1 MRISIRNAR
10 RAFLDFRN
18 AKFKKLTVLVAI
30 LVATTL
36 GGYGALKH
44 LASAQNANFADN
56 VKTFMEM
63 IAKKEDKSEKTEF
76 YSGEDIAMNSR
87 IEISSEG
94 SAKSYDDAY
103 FLLKIP
109 KKYLNGDPKVTAT
122 SAITSSSVTPDND
135 YYIYRGNYTNLQ
147 AGSINSIN
155 YIFKFKDIETPENY
169 KPEIIHELYDKDGT
183 LLSKQ
188 SKTLNTL
195 KYPSLVSAELS
206 TNSELYAARYTNKE
220 NTDIEALYFD
230 NKNIPIITSFYTNTG
245 VKNDKN
251 ISLSIGKKKVE
262 SIIYKITLP
271 EYISPSPESIKDGWS
286 FDENTR
292 IATLKRTDG
301 DFGFNNSPNKIFET
315 RYATNTPLSVLDKQ
329 AEIKFDTTVKYTDG
343 TSLDASKKE
352 TFIPRILKYPT
363 EGLVKIRKYPSTG
376 GLGFRWKDKERE
388 DGTIVSTAVMD
399 ISDIDYNKKNNYSWW
414 IKASVLNDG
423 KNKNYPIKYI
433 RDSLENND
441 QYIDKVSLSAYSSNY
456 SIFKNL
462 KVSKL
467 DIYAIDSNNVETK
480 AGEMT
485 EGNTSIS
492 LPYGTKEFRMEF
504 PNDTTLPSENGRV
517 GTESYF
523 YFNVSTKFFDI
534 DKVRDSIKP
543 DQDYETRNSAFLKIE
558 NNPEIESK
566 GIAFFEKQQRKVSN
580 NLEKAYSRPITTI
593 GSHFLFANVSRSN
606 NTIIKK
612 PTYALLFSNDLGLGD
627 EAQKCIDS
635 GDCSLIENYKNSGK
649 KLLRITGKDS
659 LTDYEF
665 EKFVSNSIKV
675 LESTPNN
682 QYTVDFITMWDAN
695 DKFRYGDG
703 NDDLDFGEDGN
714 TNSTNIARSST
725 TFNVVKPEQVAIKK
739 YVRKHNKGNF
749 ENSVSKLDPADLI
762 DYRISVINIS
772 DRPLLTSRTLEVL
785 PTENDK
791 KIVENNQGVQEDRGS
806 QFPAKLTGAIAEKE
820 GFKISYSTDEP
831 GSTQNESWN
840 KNFVDKTAI
849 TDWSKVRMIKIEQK
863 ANYSVPAQT
872 VVNFDFTAQ
881 IDPKAADNTIANNS
895 VAVTISASGNLVE
908 SDPVEAKVE
917 YPTTIEGIAFEDNNK
932 NNVFDENI
940 DTLLPDYTVEL
951 FKNTDSTP
959 VQSAKTDSKGHY
971 SFKTKDFANYHVRFT
986 RKEALETVKK
996 SLATNNAN
1004 DSKASHVDGNSTDAT
1019 VRSSS
1024 FTNDP
1029 RSKQFFI
1036 NIGVFRPRGS
1046 VEAKFVNQ
1054 NGDEIEAKKVIKE
1067 NALINENYTATKPAE
1082 ITKDNL
1088 VYVFEKLKDG
1098 SDPENGTVK
1107 EKTQTVIFQYK
1118 PKEGGKVE
1126 AKFVKVGTNQE
1137 ISPVEI
1143 VKPAGTQVGTEYSAT
1158 SKPEIN
1164 QNGLKYVY
1172 NKISANSAS
1181 ENGRVKADSQTV
1193 IFEYSPKAGKAV
1205 NAVSKIIDLNKT
1217 IKTETVSPDGTQVG
1231 TPYSSTPQPEITHE
1245 GITYVFSSLIEN
1257 SAAQNGKVS
1266 EQEQTIIYGYVAK
1279 KGGQV
1284 LAQYVDQNGK
1294 TIKNTK
1300 VVKTTDTP
1308 VGTEYSDE
1316 PDLEITSDTGLV
1328 YTFEKIKSGSKTG
1341 RVEARTKEVV
1351 YQYTPKLGK
1360 GVIARLLNSKDNSVL
1375 EKTRVEEDGKQIGT
1389 TFSYNPPKEVTDKK
1403 GLVYTLED
1411 KSKAVSGKISSD
1423 SQSFDFHYKPK
1434 EGGKVE
1440 AKFIDQ
1446 TGKELKGTVE
1456 ILKAKT
1462 QVGTPYFSKAPKEI
1476 TKDGLSYVFKKIAK
1490 DSAPESGKA
1499 KDIDQTVTYI
1509 YAPKKGGTVIERFLD
1524 QKGNPIQNENILHK
1538 IGTQVGTPFESIG
1551 TNRIEINGRIYQLE
1565 RIEGT
1570 QKGFVVENETIIS
1583 YIFED
1588 ITKIAAPNTGF
1599 ARNASSIIALI
1610 SGAILTFLTA
1620 KNFKTR
1626 KN

>member
-30 LVATTL
+30 LAVTTL

-44 LASAQNANFADN
+44 LANAQNGNFADN

-76 YSGEDIAMNSR
+76 YSGEEIVMNSR
-87 IEISSEG
+87 VEVSSEG
-94 SAKSYDDAY
+94 SAKSYDNAY

-122 SAITSSSVTPDND
+122 SAITSNSIISDND
-135 YYIYRGNYTNLQ
+135 YYIYRGNYANLQ

-169 KPEIIHELYDKDGT
+169 KPEITHELYDKDGT

-195 KYPSLVSAELS
+195 KYPSWISAELDLG
-206 TNSELYAARYTNKE
+206 EVYAARYTNKE
-220 NTDIEALYFD
+220 NTDIETLYFD
-230 NKNIPIITSFYTNTG
+230 NKNIPIIGGFYTNTG
-245 VKNDKN
+245 VENGGNK
-251 ISLSIGKKKVE
+251 SLSIGRKQVE

-271 EYISPSPESIKDGWS
+271 EYISPSPESIKSGWS

-301 DFGFNNSPNKIFET
+301 RFGFNNFPNKIFET
-315 RYATNTPLSVLDKQ
+315 RYATNTPLSVLNKE
-329 AEIKFDTTVKYTDG
+329 AKIKFDTTVNYTDG
-343 TSLDASKKE
+343 TSLDASRE
-352 TFIPRILKYPT
+352 RTFIPKILSYPKG
-363 EGLVKIRKYPSTG
+363 GLVGIRKFSSRG
-376 GLGFRWKDKERE
+376 GLGYRNKPKKRE
-388 DGTIVSTAVMD
+388 DGSIVSTAVMD
-399 ISDIDYNKKNNYSWW
+399 ISNINYNKNRNYNWF
-414 IKASVLNDG
+414 IGVHVLNDG
-423 KNKNYPIKYI
+423 QNKRHSIKYI
-433 RDSLENND
+433 RDSLDNND
-441 QYIDKVSLSAYSSNY
+441 QYIDKISLSSYTSGY
-456 SIFKNL
+456 SIFEDL
-462 KVSKL
+462 KIPKL
-467 DIYAIDSNNVETK
+467 DVYAIDSNNVETK
-480 AGEMT
+480 VGEMT
-485 EGNTSIS
+485 RDNVNIR
-492 LPYGTKEFRMEF
+492 LPYGTKEFRIEF
-504 PNDTTLPSENGRV
+504 PDGTTLPSDTSRV
-517 GTESYF
+517 GLESSF
-523 YFNVSTKFFDI
+523 YFTVYTKFFDI

-558 NNPEIESK
+558 NNPEKESK
-566 GIAFFEKQQRKVSN
+566 DIAFFEKQQKKVNN
-580 NLEKAYSRPITTI
+580 NLESNSQPITTI
-593 GSHFLFANVSRSN
+593 GSHFLFKRVSRSED
-606 NTIIKK
+606 TVIKK

-635 GDCSLIENYKNSGK
+635 GDCSLTENYKNSGK

-659 LTDYEF
+659 LTDSEF

-725 TFNVVKPEQVAIKK
+725 TFNVLKPEQVAIKK

-785 PTENDK
+785 PTANDK

-806 QFPAKLTGAIAEKE
+806 QIPIKLTGAIAEKE

-831 GSTQNESWN
+831 GSNQNESWN
-840 KNFVDKTAI
+840 KNFIDKTAI

-951 FKNTDSTP
+951 FKNTDNTP

-986 RKEALETVKK
+986 RKETLETVKK
-996 SLATNNAN
+996 SLAANNAN
-1004 DSKASHVDGNSTDAT
+1004 DSKVSHVAENSTDAT
-1019 VRSSS
+1019 VRSSN

-1029 RSKQFFI
+1029 QSKQFFI

-1067 NALINENYTATKPAE
+1067 NALTNENYTATKPAE

-1088 VYVFEKLKDG
+1088 VYIFEKLKDG

-1118 PKEGGKVE
+1118 
-1126 AKFVKVGTNQE
+1126 
-1137 ISPVEI
+1137 
-1143 VKPAGTQVGTEYSAT
+1143 
-1158 SKPEIN
+1158 
-1164 QNGLKYVY
+1164 
-1172 NKISANSAS
+1172 
-1181 ENGRVKADSQTV
+1181 
-1193 IFEYSPKAGKAV
+1193 
-1205 NAVSKIIDLNKT
+1205 
-1217 IKTETVSPDGTQVG
+1217 
-1231 TPYSSTPQPEITHE
+1231 
-1245 GITYVFSSLIEN
+1245 
-1257 SAAQNGKVS
+1257 
-1266 EQEQTIIYGYVAK
+1266 
-1279 KGGQV
+1279 
-1284 LAQYVDQNGK
+1284 
-1294 TIKNTK
+1294 
-1300 VVKTTDTP
+1300 
-1308 VGTEYSDE
+1308 
-1316 PDLEITSDTGLV
+1316 
-1328 YTFEKIKSGSKTG
+1328 
-1341 RVEARTKEVV
+1341 
-1351 YQYTPKLGK
+1351 
-1360 GVIARLLNSKDNSVL
+1360 
-1375 EKTRVEEDGKQIGT
+1375 
-1389 TFSYNPPKEVTDKK
+1389 
-1403 GLVYTLED
+1403 
-1411 KSKAVSGKISSD
+1411 
-1423 SQSFDFHYKPK
+1423 
-1434 EGGKVE
+1434 
-1440 AKFIDQ
+1440 
-1446 TGKELKGTVE
+1446 
-1456 ILKAKT
+1456 
-1462 QVGTPYFSKAPKEI
+1462 
-1476 TKDGLSYVFKKIAK
+1476 
-1490 DSAPESGKA
+1490 
-1499 KDIDQTVTYI
+1499 
-1509 YAPKKGGTVIERFLD
+1509 PKKGGTVIERFLD

-1538 IGTQVGTPFESIG
+1538 IGTQVGTPFESVG
-1551 TNRIEINGRIYQLE
+1551 TNRIEINGRIYQLK

-1599 ARNASSIIALI
+1599 ARNVSSIIVLI
-1610 SGAILTFLTA
+1610 SGATLTFLTA

>member
-30 LVATTL
+30 LAVTTL

-44 LASAQNANFADN
+44 FANAQNGNFADN

-76 YSGEDIAMNSR
+76 YSGEEIVMNSR
-87 IEISSEG
+87 VEVSSEG
-94 SAKSYDDAY
+94 SAKSYDNAY
-103 FLLKIP
+103 FLIKIP
-109 KKYLNGDPKVTAT
+109 KKYLNGEPKVTAT

-169 KPEIIHELYDKDGT
+169 KPEITHELYDKDGT

-195 KYPSLVSAELS
+195 KYPSWISAELS
-206 TNSELYAARYTNKE
+206 LGQVYAARYTNKE
-220 NTDIEALYFD
+220 NTDIETLYFD
-230 NKNIPIITSFYTNTG
+230 NKNIPIISNFYTNTG
-245 VKNDKN
+245 VENGGNK
-251 ISLSIGKKKVE
+251 SLSIGRKQVE

-271 EYISPSPESIKDGWS
+271 EYISPSPESIKSGWN

-301 DFGFNNSPNKIFET
+301 GFGFNNFPKKIFET
-315 RYATNTPLSVLDKQ
+315 RYATNTPLSVLNKE
-329 AEIKFDTTVKYTDG
+329 AKIKFDTTVNYTDG
-343 TSLDASKKE
+343 TSLDASTEK
-352 TFIPRILKYPT
+352 TFTPEILSYPKG
-363 EGLVKIRKYPSTG
+363 GLVGIRKFSSRG
-376 GLGFRWKDKERE
+376 GLGYRNKPKKRE
-388 DGTIVSTAVMD
+388 DGSIVSTAVMD
-399 ISDIDYNKKNNYSWW
+399 ISNIDYNKNRNYNWF
-414 IKASVLNDG
+414 IGVHVLNDG
-423 KNKNYPIKYI
+423 QNKRHSIKYI
-433 RDSLENND
+433 RDSLDNND
-441 QYIDKVSLSAYSSNY
+441 QYIDKISLSSYTSGY
-456 SIFKNL
+456 SIFEDL
-462 KVSKL
+462 KIPKL
-467 DIYAIDSNNVETK
+467 DVYAIDSNNVETK
-480 AGEMT
+480 VGEMT
-485 EGNTSIS
+485 RDNVNIR
-492 LPYGTKEFRMEF
+492 LPYGTKEFRIEF
-504 PNDTTLPSENGRV
+504 PDGTTLPSDTSRV
-517 GTESYF
+517 GLESSF
-523 YFNVSTKFFDI
+523 YFTVYTKFFDI

-558 NNPEIESK
+558 NNPEKESK
-566 GIAFFEKQQRKVSN
+566 DIAFFEKQQKKVNN
-580 NLEKAYSRPITTI
+580 NLESNSQPITTI
-593 GSHFLFANVSRSN
+593 GSHFLFKRVSRSED
-606 NTIIKK
+606 TVIKK

-635 GDCSLIENYKNSGK
+635 GDCSLTENYKNSGK

-659 LTDYEF
+659 LTDSEF

-725 TFNVVKPEQVAIKK
+725 TFNVLKPEQVAIKK

-785 PTENDK
+785 PTANDK

-806 QFPAKLTGAIAEKE
+806 QIPIKLTGAIAEKE

-831 GSTQNESWN
+831 GSNQNESWN

-849 TDWSKVRMIKIEQK
+849 TDWSKVRMVKIEQK
-863 ANYSVPAQT
+863 TNYSVPAQT
-872 VVNFDFTAQ
+872 VVNIDFTAQ

-996 SLATNNAN
+996 SYATINADNN
-1004 DSKASHVDGNSTDAT
+1004 KASHVDGNSTNAT

-1024 FTNDP
+1024 FTNNP
-1029 RSKQFFI
+1029 QSKHFFV

-1082 ITKDNL
+1082 ITKDSL

-1126 AKFVKVGTNQE
+1126 AKFIKTGTNQE
-1137 ISPVEI
+1137 ISPAEI
-1143 VKPAGTQVGTEYSAT
+1143 VKPAGTQVGSEYSAT

-1172 NKISANSAS
+1172 NKISANSAP
-1181 ENGRVKADSQTV
+1181 ENGRVKAGSQTV
-1193 IFEYSPKAGKAV
+1193 IFEYSPKAGKGV
-1205 NAVSKIIDLNKT
+1205 NAISKIIGSNKT

-1300 VVKTTDTP
+1300 VVKATDTP

-1434 EGGKVE
+1434 EGGRVE

-1446 TGKELKGTVE
+1446 TGKELKGTAE

-1476 TKDGLSYVFKKIAK
+1476 TKDGLSYVFEKIAK

-1538 IGTQVGTPFESIG
+1538 IGTQVGTPFESVG
-1551 TNRIEINGRIYQLE
+1551 TNRIEINGRIYQLK

-1599 ARNASSIIALI
+1599 ARNVSSIIVLI
-1610 SGAILTFLTA
+1610 SGATLTFLTA

>member
-1 MRISIRNAR
+1 
-10 RAFLDFRN
+10 
-18 AKFKKLTVLVAI
+18 
-30 LVATTL
+30 
-36 GGYGALKH
+36 
-44 LASAQNANFADN
+44 
-56 VKTFMEM
+56 
-63 IAKKEDKSEKTEF
+63 
-76 YSGEDIAMNSR
+76 MNSR
-87 IEISSEG
+87 VEVSSEG
-94 SAKSYDDAY
+94 SAKSYDNAY

-109 KKYLNGDPKVTAT
+109 KKYLNGDPKVTAA
-122 SAITSSSVTPDND
+122 SAITSNSIISDND

-155 YIFKFKDIETPENY
+155 YIFKFKDPETPENY
-169 KPEIIHELYDKDGT
+169 KPEITHELYDKDGA
-183 LLSKQ
+183 LLSRQ

-195 KYPSLVSAELS
+195 KYQPKIINHAVLEDGV
-206 TNSELYAARYTNKE
+206 YIARYTNKE
-220 NTDIEALYFD
+220 NTDIEPLYF
-230 NKNIPIITSFYTNTG
+230 NGKNVPIINNFYAEIGINNKDSTTDSATG
-245 VKNDKN
+245 RKQ
-251 ISLSIGKKKVE
+251 VE
-262 SIIYKITLP
+262 SVIYKVTLP
-271 EYISPSPESIKDGWS
+271 EYISPSPESIKEGWS

-292 IATLKRTDG
+292 IATYKQTQGEFAHYNFPKQL
-301 DFGFNNSPNKIFET
+301 ET
-315 RYATNTPLSVLDKQ
+315 RYAANTPLSVLNKR
-329 AEIKFDTTVKYTDG
+329 AEIKFDTTVNYTDG
-343 TSLDASKKE
+343 TSLNSARTEYFTPK
-352 TFIPRILKYPT
+352 ILNYPT
-363 EGLVKIRKYPSTG
+363 EGNVKIKKKSYPYTLRS
-376 GLGFRWKDKERE
+376 FRTTPIYGSGSAKQKH
-388 DGTIVSTAVMD
+388 IFD
-399 ISDIDYNKKNNYSWW
+399 ISNIDYTKGINYGWE
-414 IKASVLNDG
+414 ITVQALNDG
-423 KNKNYPIKYI
+423 SNKNYSINYIK
-433 RDSLENND
+433 DSLNNKD
-441 QYIDKVSLSAYSSNY
+441 QYIHKVYYSISSDGY
-456 SIFKNL
+456 SIFKDL
-462 KVSKL
+462 KIPKL
-467 DIYAIDSNNVETK
+467 DVYAIDSKNIETK
-480 AGEMT
+480 VGEISKS
-485 EGNTSIS
+485 SINVNF
-492 LPYGTKEFRMEF
+492 PYGTKGFKIKF
-504 PNDTTLPSENGRV
+504 PEGATLPTNIAAV
-517 GTESYF
+517 GKESYF
-523 YFNVSTKFFDI
+523 NFTVETRFLDI
-534 DKVRDSIKP
+534 DKVKDSIQPGQEYIVK
-543 DQDYETRNSAFLKIE
+543 NSASLKIE
-558 NNPEIESK
+558 NNPEKES
-566 GIAFFEKQQRKVSN
+566 EDVVVLERQRQKVQN
-580 NLEKAYSRPITTI
+580 NIRSYSHISTSI
-593 GSHFLFANVSRSN
+593 GSSISFTVSRSGDKPL
-606 NTIIKK
+606 KK

-627 EAQKCIDS
+627 EAKKCIDS
-635 GDCSLIENYKNSGK
+635 GNCSLTENYKNSGK

-659 LTDYEF
+659 LTNSEF
-665 EKFVSNSIKV
+665 DKFISNSIKV

-725 TFNVVKPEQVAIKK
+725 TFNVLKPEQVAIKK

-785 PTENDK
+785 PTANDK

-806 QFPAKLTGAIAEKE
+806 QIPTKLTGAIAEKE

-881 IDPKAADNTIANNS
+881 IDPKAADNAIANNS

-917 YPTTIEGIAFEDNNK
+917 YTTTIEGIAFEDNNK

-971 SFKTKDFANYHVRFT
+971 SFKTKDFAKYHVRFT
-986 RKEALETVKK
+986 RKETLKTVEK
-996 SLATNNAN
+996 SYATIIANN
-1004 DSKASHVDGNSTDAT
+1004 SKASHVDGNSTDAT
-1019 VRSSS
+1019 VRSLS
-1024 FTNDP
+1024 FTNNP
-1029 RSKQFFI
+1029 QSKQFFI

-1067 NALINENYTATKPAE
+1067 NALINENYTTTKPAE

-1088 VYVFEKLKDG
+1088 VYIFEKLKDG

-1126 AKFVKVGTNQE
+1126 AKFVKAGTNQE

-1172 NKISANSAS
+1172 NKISANSAP

-1193 IFEYSPKAGKAV
+1193 IFEYSPKAGKGV
-1205 NAVSKIIDLNKT
+1205 NAISKIIDSNKT

-1245 GITYVFSSLIEN
+1245 GITYVYSSLIEN
-1257 SAAQNGKVS
+1257 SAPQNGKVS

-1300 VVKTTDTP
+1300 VVKATDTP

-1476 TKDGLSYVFKKIAK
+1476 TKDGLSYVFEKIAK

-1509 YAPKKGGTVIERFLD
+1509 YAPKKGGTVIEKFLD

-1538 IGTQVGTPFESIG
+1538 IGTQVGTPFESVG
-1551 TNRIEINGRIYQLE
+1551 TNRIEINGRIYQLK

-1588 ITKIAAPNTGF
+1588 ITKIAVPNTGF

-1610 SGAILTFLTA
+1610 SGAILTFLTT

>member
-1 MRISIRNAR
+1 MRISIRNAK

-18 AKFKKLTVLVAI
+18 ARFKKLTILVAI
-30 LVATTL
+30 LAVTTL

-44 LASAQNANFADN
+44 LANAQNGNFADN

-76 YSGEDIAMNSR
+76 YSGEDIIMNSR
-87 IEISSEG
+87 VEVSSEG
-94 SAKSYDDAY
+94 SGKSYPNAY
-103 FLLKIP
+103 FLLKVP
-109 KKYLNGDPKVTAT
+109 KKYLKNDPRVTAT
-122 SAITSSSVTPDND
+122 SAIVSSQTSKDND
-135 YYIYRGNYTNLQ
+135 YYIYRGNYKELQ

-155 YIFKFKDIETPENY
+155 YTINFQDLETPENY
-169 KPEIIHELYDKDGT
+169 KPEIIHELYDENNN

-195 KYPSLVSAELS
+195 KYEQKVNAEFS
-206 TNSELYAARYTNKE
+206 PDSSSPIAVYTNKE
-220 NTDIEALYFD
+220 KTNIEFKENDIYFGTIYVKTANSGGDNNT
-230 NKNIPIITSFYTNTG
+230 
-245 VKNDKN
+245 
-251 ISLSIGKKKVE
+251 IGGKQVA
-262 SIIYKITLP
+262 SVVYKITFP
-271 EYISPSPESIKDGWS
+271 EYAKPSPESMEDGGWT

-292 IATLKRTDG
+292 VATIDKSSSKSWG
-301 DFGFNNSPNKIFET
+301 VNKFPYKEIKM
-315 RYATNTPLSVLDKQ
+315 RYAKNTPQSVLNKQ
-329 AEIKFDTTVKYTDG
+329 VELKFEAIVNYTDG
-343 TSLDASKKE
+343 TSISSINTQPFTPTILDYPTDGVIRFIKDSSPNNLGYRYDSKSVDGVSNL
-352 TFIPRILKYPT
+352 LKY
-363 EGLVKIRKYPSTG
+363 
-376 GLGFRWKDKERE
+376 
-388 DGTIVSTAVMD
+388 
-399 ISDIDYNKKNNYSWW
+399 DIDSINYEKRKNNTWN
-414 IKASVLNDG
+414 IDFNILNDG
-423 KNKNYPIKYI
+423 SAVSQPVNYIKDKI
-433 RDSLENND
+433 NND
-441 QYIDKVSLSAYSSNY
+441 EQYIDSVRYSYNSYN
-456 SIFKNL
+456 FGL
-462 KVSKL
+462 FTDLGVPKL
-467 DIYAIDSNNVETK
+467 DVYAVDANGAETK

-485 EGNTSIS
+485 KDNTIVS
-492 LPYGTKEFRMEF
+492 LPYGSKSFRLQFPKDTKI
-504 PNDTTLPSENGRV
+504 PSNIDKLGS
-517 GTESYF
+517 ESYF
-523 YFNVSTKFFDI
+523 SFELRTKFFDV
-534 DKVRDSIKP
+534 DKIRNSLSQQGQEYVVK
-543 DQDYETRNSAFLKIE
+543 NSAFLSLDA
-558 NNPEIESK
+558 NYPEKEAK
-566 GIAFFEKQQRKVSN
+566 AIAVFEKDRKLVTN
-580 NLEKAYSRPITTI
+580 NITNFGTTLQPITTS
-593 GSHFLFANVSRSN
+593 GDRVEFYGERNSQS
-606 NTIIKK
+606 IKN
-612 PTYALLFSNDLGLGD
+612 PVYYLLFSDNLGIGNT
-627 EAQKCIDS
+627 AQECI
-635 GDCSLIENYKNSGK
+635 GKGNCSLIRNYKN
-649 KLLRITGKDS
+649 TGKQLLKIKSVDI
-659 LTDYEF
+659 TENYDFYR
-665 EKFVSNSIKV
+665 KFVSELIKV
-675 LESTPNN
+675 VDTTPNGE
-682 QYTVDFITMWDAN
+682 YTVDFITTWDPN
-695 DKFRYGDG
+695 DQFRYGNG
-703 NDDLDFGEDGN
+703 NDDLDFSDDGS

-725 TFNVVKPEQVAIKK
+725 KFTVLKPEQVAIKK
-739 YVRKHNKGNF
+739 YVRKHNNGNF

-772 DRPLLTSRTLEVL
+772 DRPLLASRALEVL
-785 PTENDK
+785 PTTNDK
-791 KIVENNQGVQEDRGS
+791 KIVENNQGIQEDRGS
-806 QFPAKLTGAIAEKE
+806 QFPVKLTGAIAEKE

-831 GSTQNESWN
+831 GSNQNESWN
-840 KNFVDKTAI
+840 KNFVDKDAI
-849 TDWSKVRMIKIEQK
+849 SDWSKVRMIKIEQK
-863 ANYSVPAQT
+863 QGFKIPAQT
-872 VVNFDFTAQ
+872 IENFDFTSQ
-881 IDPKAADNTIANNS
+881 IDPKATDNTIANNS
-895 VAVTISASGNLVE
+895 VAVTINASGNLVE

-917 YPTTIEGIAFEDNNK
+917 YPTVIEGIAFEDNNK

-951 FKNTDSTP
+951 FKNTDNTP

-986 RKEALETVKK
+986 RKETLETVKK
-996 SLATNNAN
+996 SSSANNVN
-1004 DSKASHVDGNSTDAT
+1004 DSKASHVTENSTDAT

-1024 FTNDP
+1024 FTNDSQ
-1029 RSKQFFI
+1029 SKQFFI

-1088 VYVFEKLKDG
+1088 VYIFEKLKDG

-1126 AKFVKVGTNQE
+1126 AKFVKTGTNQE
-1137 ISPVEI
+1137 ISPAEI
-1143 VKPAGTQVGTEYSAT
+1143 VKPAGTQVGSEYSAT

-1164 QNGLKYVY
+1164 QNGLKYIY
-1172 NKISANSAS
+1172 NKISANSAP
-1181 ENGRVKADSQTV
+1181 ENGRVKAGSQTV
-1193 IFEYSPKAGKAV
+1193 IFEYSPKAGKGV
-1205 NAVSKIIDLNKT
+1205 NAISKIIGSNKT
-1217 IKTETVSPDGTQVG
+1217 IKTEAVSPDGTQVG

-1300 VVKTTDTP
+1300 IVKATETP

-1328 YTFEKIKSGSKTG
+1328 YTFEKVKSGSKTG
-1341 RVEARTKEVV
+1341 RVEAKTKEVV

-1389 TFSYNPPKEVTDKK
+1389 SFSYNPPKEVTDKK

-1476 TKDGLSYVFKKIAK
+1476 TKDGLSYVFEKIAK

-1538 IGTQVGTPFESIG
+1538 IGTQVGTPFESVG
-1551 TNRIEINGRIYQLE
+1551 TNRIEINGRIYQLK
-1565 RIEGT
+1565 RIEGA

-1599 ARNASSIIALI
+1599 VRNVSSIIALI

>member
-30 LVATTL
+30 LAVTTL

-44 LASAQNANFADN
+44 FASAQNGNFADN

-76 YSGEDIAMNSR
+76 YSGEEIVMNSR
-87 IEISSEG
+87 VEVSSEG
-94 SAKSYDDAY
+94 SAKSYDNAY

-109 KKYLNGDPKVTAT
+109 KKYLNGDPKVTAS
-122 SAITSSSVTPDND
+122 SAITSNSIISDND
-135 YYIYRGNYTNLQ
+135 YYIYRGNYANLQ
-147 AGSINSIN
+147 SGSINSIN

-169 KPEIIHELYDKDGT
+169 KPEITHELYDKDGT
-183 LLSKQ
+183 LLSRQ
-188 SKTLNTL
+188 SKNLNTL
-195 KYPSLVSAELS
+195 KYPTKISANIILED
-206 TNSELYAARYTNKE
+206 NVYIARYTNKE
-220 NTDIEALYFD
+220 NTDIETLYFN
-230 NKNIPIITSFYTNTG
+230 NKDVPIISSLYTI
-245 VKNDKN
+245 VKNDN
-251 ISLSIGKKKVE
+251 RDNTFDDIGKKQTK

-271 EYISPSPESIKDGWS
+271 EYISPSPESIKNGWS

-292 IATLKRTDG
+292 IATLKQTEG
-301 DFGFNNSPNKIFET
+301 PFGYNNYPKKLQI
-315 RYATNTPLSVLDKQ
+315 RYATNTPLSVLNKQ
-329 AEIKFDTTVKYTDG
+329 AEIKFDTTVNYTDG
-343 TSLDASKKE
+343 ASLDSTDKKSF
-352 TFIPRILKYPT
+352 TPKILEYPT
-363 EGLVKIRKYPSTG
+363 DGVVGIVKTSNVGSVRTYRYNPKSI
-376 GLGFRWKDKERE
+376 
-388 DGTIVSTAVMD
+388 DGSAVSSYTMD
-399 ISDIDYNKKNNYSWW
+399 ISGVNYNQNKNYAWDIKVN
-414 IKASVLNDG
+414 ALNDG
-423 KNKNYPIKYI
+423 SKKSYSIDYI
-433 RDSLENND
+433 RDSLNNDD
-441 QYIDKVSLSAYSSNY
+441 QYIDEIVFTRSTPGYSL
-456 SIFKNL
+456 FEDL
-462 KVSKL
+462 KVQKV
-467 DIYAIDSNNVETK
+467 DIYAIDSKNIETK
-480 AGEMT
+480 VGEIT
-485 EGNTSIS
+485 KQNQEFK
-492 LPYGTKEFRMEF
+492 LPYGTKGFKIKF
-504 PNDTTLPSENGRV
+504 PKGTSMPLDV
-517 GTESYF
+517 GSVGSVSF
-523 YFNVSTKFFDI
+523 FSLGVSTNFFDI
-534 DKVRDSIKP
+534 DKVRDSIQPGQEYVIK
-543 DQDYETRNSAFLKIE
+543 NSAFLKIE
-558 NNPEIESK
+558 NNQEKESK
-566 GIAFFEKQQRKVSN
+566 GIAVLERMRKKVEN
-580 NLEKAYSRPITTI
+580 EIKNREREPITTI
-593 GSHFLFANVSRSN
+593 GLSPSFSLDRSKGVGL
-606 NTIIKK
+606 KK
-612 PTYALLFSNDLGLGD
+612 PTFALLFSDNLGVGK
-627 EAQKCIDS
+627 EAQECIAS
-635 GDCSLIENYKNSGK
+635 GGCSLTENYKNSGK

-659 LTDYEF
+659 LNDYEF
-665 EKFVSNSIKV
+665 QQFISNSIKV

-725 TFNVVKPEQVAIKK
+725 TFNVLKPEQVAIKK
-739 YVRKHNKGNF
+739 YVRKHSKGNF

-772 DRPLLTSRTLEVL
+772 DHPLLTSRTLEVL
-785 PTENDK
+785 PTANDK

-806 QFPAKLTGAIAEKE
+806 QIPTKLTGAIAEKE

-908 SDPVEAKVE
+908 SDPVEVKVE

-951 FKNTDSTP
+951 FKKADIAP

-986 RKEALETVKK
+986 RKETLETVEK
-996 SLATNNAN
+996 SYATINAN
-1004 DSKASHVDGNSTDAT
+1004 NSKASHVDGNSTDAT

-1024 FTNDP
+1024 FANNP
-1029 RSKQFFI
+1029 QSKHFFV

-1054 NGDEIEAKKVIKE
+1054 NGDEIEVKKVIKE

-1172 NKISANSAS
+1172 NKISANSAP
-1181 ENGRVKADSQTV
+1181 ENGRVEADSQTV
-1193 IFEYSPKAGKAV
+1193 IFEYSPKAGKGV
-1205 NAVSKIIDLNKT
+1205 NAISKIIGSNKT

-1300 VVKTTDTP
+1300 VVKATDTP

-1360 GVIARLLNSKDNSVL
+1360 GVIARLLNSKDSSVL

-1389 TFSYNPPKEVTDKK
+1389 SFSYNPPKEVTDKK

-1411 KSKAVSGKISSD
+1411 KSKAVNGKISSE

-1446 TGKELKGTVE
+1446 KGKELKGTVE
-1456 ILKAKT
+1456 VLKAKT

-1476 TKDGLSYVFKKIAK
+1476 TKDGLSYVFEKIAK

-1509 YAPKKGGTVIERFLD
+1509 YAPKKGGAVIERFLD

-1538 IGTQVGTPFESIG
+1538 IGTQVGTPFESVG
-1551 TNRIEINGRIYQLE
+1551 TNRIEINGRIYQLK
-1565 RIEGT
+1565 RIEGA

-1599 ARNASSIIALI
+1599 VRNVSSIIAII
-1610 SGAILTFLTA
+1610 SGVILTFLTA

>member
-1 MRISIRNAR
+1 MRISIRNTR

-44 LASAQNANFADN
+44 LASAQNGNFADN

-76 YSGEDIAMNSR
+76 YSGEEIIMNSR
-87 IEISSEG
+87 VEVSSEG
-94 SAKSYDDAY
+94 SARSYDNAY

-109 KKYLNGDPKVTAT
+109 KKYLNEEPKVTAT

-169 KPEIIHELYDKDGT
+169 KPEITHELYDKDGT

-195 KYPSLVSAELS
+195 KYEQKVDAYFSPDSSSPIAV
-206 TNSELYAARYTNKE
+206 YTNKE
-220 NTDIEALYFD
+220 KTNIEFKETDIDFGSLYAKVS
-230 NKNIPIITSFYTNTG
+230 NSGSI
-245 VKNDKN
+245 NDTIGGKQ
-251 ISLSIGKKKVE
+251 ISSV
-262 SIIYKITLP
+262 IYKITFP
-271 EYISPSPESIKDGWS
+271 EYTKPSPESMEDGGWT

-292 IATLKRTDG
+292 VATIDKTSSRSWG
-301 DFGFNNSPNKIFET
+301 VYKIPYKGIKM
-315 RYATNTPLSVLDKQ
+315 RYAKNTPQSVLNKKVELRLE
-329 AEIKFDTTVKYTDG
+329 AIVNYTDG
-343 TSLDASKKE
+343 TSLNSINTKPFTPTILDYPTDGLVRITKDARADRLDYSSTYKKVDGMYINYVYDIDSINYKKE
-352 TFIPRILKYPT
+352 
-363 EGLVKIRKYPSTG
+363 
-376 GLGFRWKDKERE
+376 
-388 DGTIVSTAVMD
+388 
-399 ISDIDYNKKNNYSWW
+399 KNNTWN
-414 IKASVLNDG
+414 IDFHILNDG
-423 KNKNYPIKYI
+423 SGVGQPLNYIKDKI
-433 RDSLENND
+433 NND
-441 QYIDKVSLSAYSSNY
+441 EQYIDSVSYSRNSDN
-456 SIFKNL
+456 FNL
-462 KVSKL
+462 FTDLGVPKL
-467 DIYAIDSNNVETK
+467 DVYAINANNVETK
-480 AGEMT
+480 VGEIT
-485 EGNTSIS
+485 KDSNKVS
-492 LPYGTKEFRMEF
+492 LPHGSKSFKLQFPKNTKIPSNIARLGLESQFEFEVR
-504 PNDTTLPSENGRV
+504 
-517 GTESYF
+517 
-523 YFNVSTKFFDI
+523 TKFFNV
-534 DKVRDSIKP
+534 DKIRNSLSQQEQEYIVK
-543 DQDYETRNSAFLKIE
+543 NSAFLSLDA
-558 NNPEIESK
+558 NSPEKEAK
-566 GIAFFEKQQRKVSN
+566 AIAIFGRDRKLVTNRIANYGTTQQ
-580 NLEKAYSRPITTI
+580 PITASGGRI
-593 GSHFLFANVSRSN
+593 DFYAKRSDN
-606 NTIIKK
+606 SIKN
-612 PTYALLFSNDLGLGD
+612 PVYYLLFSDNLGIGN
-627 EAQKCIDS
+627 ESQECIDK
-635 GDCSLIENYKNSGK
+635 GNCSLIKNYKN
-649 KLLRITGKDS
+649 TGKQLLKITNIDDIN
-659 LTDYEF
+659 DYDF
-665 EKFVSNSIKV
+665 YVNFISKLIKV
-675 LESTPNN
+675 VDTTPNGE
-682 QYTVDFITMWDAN
+682 YTVDFITTWDPN
-695 DKFRYGDG
+695 DQFRYGNG

-725 TFNVVKPEQVAIKK
+725 KFTVLKPEQVAIKK

-772 DRPLLTSRTLEVL
+772 DRPLLTSRALEVL
-785 PTENDK
+785 PTANDK

-806 QFPAKLTGAIAEKE
+806 QIPIKLTGAIAEKE

-840 KNFVDKTAI
+840 KNFVDKTVI
-849 TDWSKVRMIKIEQK
+849 TDWSKVRMIKIEQR
-863 ANYSVPAQT
+863 ANYSVPAQS

-951 FKNTDSTP
+951 FKNTNNTIP
-959 VQSAKTDSKGHY
+959 IQSAKTDSKGHY

-986 RKEALETVKK
+986 RKETLETVKK
-996 SLATNNAN
+996 SSAANNAN
-1004 DSKASHVDGNSTDAT
+1004 DSKASHVTENSTDAT

-1024 FTNDP
+1024 FTNDSQ
-1029 RSKQFFI
+1029 SKQFFI

-1054 NGDEIEAKKVIKE
+1054 NGDEIEAKKVVKE

-1126 AKFVKVGTNQE
+1126 AKFVKTGTNQE
-1137 ISPVEI
+1137 ISPAEI
-1143 VKPAGTQVGTEYSAT
+1143 VKPAGTQVGAEYSAT

-1172 NKISANSAS
+1172 NKISANSAP

-1193 IFEYSPKAGKAV
+1193 IFEYSPKAGKGV
-1205 NAVSKIIDLNKT
+1205 NAISKIIGSNKT

-1257 SAAQNGKVS
+1257 SAPQNGKVS

-1300 VVKTTDTP
+1300 VVKATDTP

-1389 TFSYNPPKEVTDKK
+1389 SFSYNPPKEVTDKK

-1411 KSKAVSGKISSD
+1411 KSKAVNGKISSE

-1476 TKDGLSYVFKKIAK
+1476 TKDGLSYVFEKIAK

-1538 IGTQVGTPFESIG
+1538 IGTQVGTPFESVG
-1551 TNRIEINGRIYQLE
+1551 TNRIEINGRIYQLK

>member
-1 MRISIRNAR
+1 M
-10 RAFLDFRN
+10 
-18 AKFKKLTVLVAI
+18 
-30 LVATTL
+30 
-36 GGYGALKH
+36 
-44 LASAQNANFADN
+44 
-56 VKTFMEM
+56 
-63 IAKKEDKSEKTEF
+63 
-76 YSGEDIAMNSR
+76 
-87 IEISSEG
+87 
-94 SAKSYDDAY
+94 
-103 FLLKIP
+103 
-109 KKYLNGDPKVTAT
+109 LN
-122 SAITSSSVTPDND
+122 
-135 YYIYRGNYTNLQ
+135 
-147 AGSINSIN
+147 
-155 YIFKFKDIETPENY
+155 
-169 KPEIIHELYDKDGT
+169 
-183 LLSKQ
+183 
-188 SKTLNTL
+188 
-195 KYPSLVSAELS
+195 
-206 TNSELYAARYTNKE
+206 
-220 NTDIEALYFD
+220 
-230 NKNIPIITSFYTNTG
+230 
-245 VKNDKN
+245 
-251 ISLSIGKKKVE
+251 
-262 SIIYKITLP
+262 
-271 EYISPSPESIKDGWS
+271 
-286 FDENTR
+286 
-292 IATLKRTDG
+292 
-301 DFGFNNSPNKIFET
+301 
-315 RYATNTPLSVLDKQ
+315 KQ
-329 AEIKFDTTVKYTDG
+329 AEIKFDTTVNYTDG
-343 TSLDASKKE
+343 TSLDSTQTKYFTPK
-352 TFIPRILKYPT
+352 ILNYPT
-363 EGLVKIRKYPSTG
+363 DGIVGINKESSSYEFNSYRIIPAKMYGSAKTNKI
-376 GLGFRWKDKERE
+376 F
-388 DGTIVSTAVMD
+388 D
-399 ISDIDYNKKNNYSWW
+399 ISNIDYTKNINYTWG
-414 IKASVLNDG
+414 ITVKALNDG
-423 KNKNYPIKYI
+423 SNKNYSIDYIK
-433 RDSLENND
+433 DSLNNED
-441 QYIDKVSLSAYSSNY
+441 QYIHSIRYSGNYDGY
-456 SIFKNL
+456 SIFKDL
-462 KVSKL
+462 KIPKV
-467 DIYAIDSNNVETK
+467 DVYAIDSKNIETK
-480 AGEMT
+480 VGEIS
-485 EGNTSIS
+485 EFVVSID
-492 LPYGTKEFRMEF
+492 LPYGTKGFKIKF
-504 PNDTTLPSENGRV
+504 PEGTTLPTNIAAV
-517 GTESYF
+517 GKESYIGF
-523 YFNVSTKFFDI
+523 TVDTRFFDI
-534 DKVRDSIKP
+534 DKVRDSIQPGQEYIVK
-543 DQDYETRNSAFLKIE
+543 NSAFLKIE
-558 NNPEIESK
+558 NNPEKESEGVAVLERTRQKVKNQIESYSHVLTST
-566 GIAFFEKQQRKVSN
+566 GSGLAFVTVDRS
-580 NLEKAYSRPITTI
+580 
-593 GSHFLFANVSRSN
+593 GSKLLKN
-606 NTIIKK
+606 

-659 LTDYEF
+659 LDDDSF
-665 EKFVSNSIKV
+665 KDFISNSIKV

-725 TFNVVKPEQVAIKK
+725 TFNVLKPEQVAIKK

-785 PTENDK
+785 PTANDK

-806 QFPAKLTGAIAEKE
+806 QIPIKLTGAIAEKE

-951 FKNTDSTP
+951 FKNTDNAP

-986 RKEALETVKK
+986 RKETLETVKK
-996 SLATNNAN
+996 SSAANNAN
-1004 DSKASHVDGNSTDAT
+1004 DSKASHVTENSTDAT

-1024 FTNDP
+1024 FTNDSQ
-1029 RSKQFFI
+1029 SKHFFV

-1126 AKFVKVGTNQE
+1126 AKFVKAGTNQE

-1158 SKPEIN
+1158 SKPEID

-1172 NKISANSAS
+1172 NKISANSAP
-1181 ENGRVKADSQTV
+1181 ENGHVKADSQTV
-1193 IFEYSPKAGKAV
+1193 IFEYSPKAGKGV
-1205 NAVSKIIDLNKT
+1205 NAISKIIDSNKT

-1231 TPYSSTPQPEITHE
+1231 TPYSSTPQPEITYE
-1245 GITYVFSSLIEN
+1245 GITYVYSSLIEN
-1257 SAAQNGKVS
+1257 SAPQNGKVS

-1300 VVKTTDTP
+1300 VVKATDTP

-1551 TNRIEINGRIYQLE
+1551 TNRIEINGRIYQLK

>member
-1 MRISIRNAR
+1 MDQQKTDYIFDVSGIDYTKSKNYSWGITVKALNDGSNKRYSINYIKDS
-10 RAFLDFRN
+10 LNNEDQYIHSIKYDTN
-18 AKFKKLTVLVAI
+18 SSGYSIFK
-30 LVATTL
+30 
-36 GGYGALKH
+36 
-44 LASAQNANFADN
+44 D
-56 VKTFMEM
+56 
-63 IAKKEDKSEKTEF
+63 
-76 YSGEDIAMNSR
+76 
-87 IEISSEG
+87 
-94 SAKSYDDAY
+94 
-103 FLLKIP
+103 LKIP
-109 KKYLNGDPKVTAT
+109 KVDV
-122 SAITSSSVTPDND
+122 
-135 YYIYRGNYTNLQ
+135 
-147 AGSINSIN
+147 
-155 YIFKFKDIETPENY
+155 
-169 KPEIIHELYDKDGT
+169 
-183 LLSKQ
+183 
-188 SKTLNTL
+188 
-195 KYPSLVSAELS
+195 
-206 TNSELYAARYTNKE
+206 
-220 NTDIEALYFD
+220 
-230 NKNIPIITSFYTNTG
+230 
-245 VKNDKN
+245 
-251 ISLSIGKKKVE
+251 
-262 SIIYKITLP
+262 
-271 EYISPSPESIKDGWS
+271 
-286 FDENTR
+286 
-292 IATLKRTDG
+292 
-301 DFGFNNSPNKIFET
+301 
-315 RYATNTPLSVLDKQ
+315 
-329 AEIKFDTTVKYTDG
+329 
-343 TSLDASKKE
+343 
-352 TFIPRILKYPT
+352 
-363 EGLVKIRKYPSTG
+363 
-376 GLGFRWKDKERE
+376 
-388 DGTIVSTAVMD
+388 
-399 ISDIDYNKKNNYSWW
+399 
-414 IKASVLNDG
+414 
-423 KNKNYPIKYI
+423 
-433 RDSLENND
+433 
-441 QYIDKVSLSAYSSNY
+441 
-456 SIFKNL
+456 
-462 KVSKL
+462 
-467 DIYAIDSNNVETK
+467 YAIDSKNIETK
-480 AGEMT
+480 VGEIN
-485 EGNTSIS
+485 ESVESIDF
-492 LPYGTKEFRMEF
+492 PYGTKGFKIKF
-504 PNDTTLPSENGRV
+504 PEGTTLPTNIAAV
-517 GTESYF
+517 GKESF
-523 YFNVSTKFFDI
+523 FRFTVDTRFFDI
-534 DKVRDSIKP
+534 DKVRDSIQPNQEYIVK
-543 DQDYETRNSAFLKIE
+543 NSAFLKIE
-558 NNPEIESK
+558 DNPEKEAE
-566 GIAFFEKQQRKVSN
+566 GVAVLERMRKKVENEIQS
-580 NLEKAYSRPITTI
+580 YSHILTST
-593 GSHFLFANVSRSN
+593 GSSPTFVTVSRSGYQLL
-606 NTIIKK
+606 KK

-635 GDCSLIENYKNSGK
+635 GDCSLTENYKNSGK

-659 LTDYEF
+659 LDDYAF
-665 EKFVSNSIKV
+665 RQFISNSIKV

-725 TFNVVKPEQVAIKK
+725 TFNVLKPEQVAIKK

-762 DYRISVINIS
+762 DYRILVINIS

-785 PTENDK
+785 PTANDK

-917 YPTTIEGIAFEDNNK
+917 YPTVIEGIAFEDNNK

-959 VQSAKTDSKGHY
+959 VQSTKTDNKGHY

-986 RKEALETVKK
+986 RKETLETVEK
-996 SLATNNAN
+996 SYATINADNN
-1004 DSKASHVDGNSTDAT
+1004 KASHVDGNSTNAT
-1019 VRSSS
+1019 VQSSS
-1024 FTNDP
+1024 FTNNP
-1029 RSKQFFI
+1029 KSKHFFV

-1054 NGDEIEAKKVIKE
+1054 NGDEIEAKKVVKE
-1067 NALINENYTATKPAE
+1067 NALISENYTATKPAE

-1107 EKTQTVIFQYK
+1107 EKTQTVVFQYK

-1126 AKFVKVGTNQE
+1126 AKFVKTGTNQE
-1137 ISPVEI
+1137 ISPAEI
-1143 VKPAGTQVGTEYSAT
+1143 VKPAGTQVGSEYSAT

-1172 NKISANSAS
+1172 NKISANSAP

-1193 IFEYSPKAGKAV
+1193 IFEYSPKAGKGV
-1205 NAVSKIIDLNKT
+1205 NAISKIIGSNKT

-1245 GITYVFSSLIEN
+1245 GITYVYSSLIEN
-1257 SAAQNGKVS
+1257 SAPQNGKVS

-1300 VVKTTDTP
+1300 VVKATNTP

-1341 RVEARTKEVV
+1341 RVEAKTKEIV

-1360 GVIARLLNSKDNSVL
+1360 GVTARLLNSKNNSVL

-1389 TFSYNPPKEVTDKK
+1389 SFSYNPPKEVTDKK

-1411 KSKAVSGKISSD
+1411 KSKAVNGKISSE
-1423 SQSFDFHYKPK
+1423 SQSFDFYYKPK

-1446 TGKELKGTVE
+1446 KGKEIKGTVE

-1476 TKDGLSYVFKKIAK
+1476 TKDGLSYVFEKIAK

-1538 IGTQVGTPFESIG
+1538 IGTQVGTPFESVG
-1551 TNRIEINGRIYQLE
+1551 TNRIEINGRIYQLK
-1565 RIEGT
+1565 RIEGA

-1599 ARNASSIIALI
+1599 VRNIGSIFALI

>member
-10 RAFLDFRN
+10 RAFLNFRN

-36 GGYGALKH
+36 GGYGALRH
-44 LASAQNANFADN
+44 LANAQNGDFADN

-76 YSGEDIAMNSR
+76 YSGEEIVINSR
-87 IEISSEG
+87 VEVSSEG
-94 SAKSYDDAY
+94 SAKSYDNAY

-109 KKYLNGDPKVTAT
+109 KKYLNGDPKVTAA
-122 SAITSSSVTPDND
+122 SAITSNSIISDND
-135 YYIYRGNYTNLQ
+135 YYIYRGNYANLQ

-155 YIFKFKDIETPENY
+155 YIFKFKDPETPENY
-169 KPEIIHELYDKDGT
+169 KPEITHELYDKDGV
-183 LLSKQ
+183 LLSRQ

-195 KYPSLVSAELS
+195 KYQPKIISRVGLED
-206 TNSELYAARYTNKE
+206 ELYIARYTNKE
-220 NTDIEALYFD
+220 NTDIEPLYF
-230 NKNIPIITSFYTNTG
+230 NGKNVPIIKNFYTEIRINKKDSTLD
-245 VKNDKN
+245 NA
-251 ISLSIGKKKVE
+251 IGRKQVE
-262 SIIYKITLP
+262 SVIYKVTLP
-271 EYISPSPESIKDGWS
+271 EYISPSPESIKEGWS

-292 IATLKRTDG
+292 IATYERTQGEFTYYDFPKQLK
-301 DFGFNNSPNKIFET
+301 I
-315 RYATNTPLSVLDKQ
+315 RYAASTPLSVLNKR
-329 AEIKFDTTVKYTDG
+329 AEIKFDTTVNYTDG
-343 TSLDASKKE
+343 TSLNSARTEYFTPK
-352 TFIPRILKYPT
+352 ILNYPT
-363 EGLVKIRKYPSTG
+363 EGNVKIKKKSYPGTLSS
-376 GLGFRWKDKERE
+376 FRTVPIYGSAKHNL
-388 DGTIVSTAVMD
+388 IFD
-399 ISDIDYNKKNNYSWW
+399 ISNIDYTKYINYGWE
-414 IKASVLNDG
+414 ITVQALNDG
-423 KNKNYPIKYI
+423 SNKNYSINYIK
-433 RDSLENND
+433 DSLNDKD
-441 QYIDKVSLSAYSSNY
+441 QYIHNVHYGTSSDDY
-456 SIFKNL
+456 SIFKDF
-462 KVSKL
+462 KIPKL
-467 DIYAIDSNNVETK
+467 DVYAIDSKNIETK
-480 AGEMT
+480 VGE
-485 EGNTSIS
+485 IS
-492 LPYGTKEFRMEF
+492 KSSVNVDFPYGTKGFKIKF
-504 PNDTTLPSENGRV
+504 PEGATLPTNIATV
-517 GTESYF
+517 GKESYF
-523 YFNVSTKFFDI
+523 NFAVETRFLDI
-534 DKVRDSIKP
+534 DKVKDSIQPGQEYIVK
-543 DQDYETRNSAFLKIE
+543 NSASLKIE
-558 NNPEIESK
+558 NNPEKES
-566 GIAFFEKQQRKVSN
+566 EDVVVLERQRQKVQN
-580 NLEKAYSRPITTI
+580 NIRSYSHILTST
-593 GSHFLFANVSRSN
+593 GSSIPFTVSRSGDKPL
-606 NTIIKK
+606 KK

-627 EAQKCIDS
+627 EAKKCIDS
-635 GDCSLIENYKNSGK
+635 GNCSLTENYKNSGK

-659 LTDYEF
+659 LTNSEF
-665 EKFVSNSIKV
+665 DKFISNSIKV

-725 TFNVVKPEQVAIKK
+725 TFNVLKPEQVAIKK

-785 PTENDK
+785 PTANDK

-806 QFPAKLTGAIAEKE
+806 QIPTKLTGAIAEKE

-881 IDPKAADNTIANNS
+881 IDPKAADNAIANNS

-971 SFKTKDFANYHVRFT
+971 SFKTKDFAKYHVRFA
-986 RKEALETVKK
+986 RKETLKTVEK
-996 SLATNNAN
+996 SYATIIANN
-1004 DSKASHVDGNSTDAT
+1004 SKASHVDGNSTDAT
-1019 VRSSS
+1019 VRSLS
-1024 FTNDP
+1024 FTNNP
-1029 RSKQFFI
+1029 QSKQFFI

-1067 NALINENYTATKPAE
+1067 NALINENYTTTKPAE

-1088 VYVFEKLKDG
+1088 VYIFEKLKDG

-1126 AKFVKVGTNQE
+1126 AKFVKAGTNQE

-1172 NKISANSAS
+1172 NKISANSAP

-1193 IFEYSPKAGKAV
+1193 IFEYSPKAGKGV
-1205 NAVSKIIDLNKT
+1205 NAISKIIDSNKT

-1245 GITYVFSSLIEN
+1245 GITYVYSSLIEN
-1257 SAAQNGKVS
+1257 SAPQNGKVS

-1300 VVKTTDTP
+1300 VVKATDTP

-1476 TKDGLSYVFKKIAK
+1476 TKDGLSYVFEKIAK

-1509 YAPKKGGTVIERFLD
+1509 YAPKKGGTVIEKFLD
-1524 QKGNPIQNENILHK
+1524 QKGNPIHNENILHK
-1538 IGTQVGTPFESIG
+1538 IGTQVGTPFESVG
-1551 TNRIEINGRIYQLE
+1551 TNRIEINGRIYQLK

-1588 ITKIAAPNTGF
+1588 ITKIAVPNTGF

-1610 SGAILTFLTA
+1610 SGAILTFLTT

>member
-1 MRISIRNAR
+1 MRISGRNAR

-44 LASAQNANFADN
+44 LANAQNGNFADN

-63 IAKKEDKSEKTEF
+63 ISKKEDKSEKTEF
-76 YSGEDIAMNSR
+76 YSGEEIVMNSR
-87 IEISSEG
+87 VEVSSEG
-94 SAKSYDDAY
+94 SAKSYNNAY

-109 KKYLNGDPKVTAT
+109 KKYLYGYPKVTAT
-122 SAITSSSVTPDND
+122 SAITSDRVTSDDD
-135 YYIYRGNYTNLQ
+135 YYIYRGNYANLQ

-155 YIFKFKDIETPENY
+155 YIFRFKNVETPENY
-169 KPEIIHELYDKDGT
+169 KPEIIHELYDKDGV
-183 LLSKQ
+183 LLSRQ
-188 SKTLNTL
+188 SKNLNTL
-195 KYPSLVSAELS
+195 KYPSLISAQL
-206 TNSELYAARYTNKE
+206 NIRDNVYIARYTNKE
-220 NTDIEALYFD
+220 NTDIEPLYFN
-230 NKNIPIITSFYTNTG
+230 NKNISVINYAYALIRGVNGTNEVYSTG
-245 VKNDKN
+245 IKQAE
-251 ISLSIGKKKVE
+251 SMTYKV
-262 SIIYKITLP
+262 TLP
-271 EYISPSPESIKDGWS
+271 EYMSPSPESIKNGWS

-292 IATLKRTDG
+292 IATFKQSGISGSNIYPKKNL
-301 DFGFNNSPNKIFET
+301 ET
-315 RYATNTPLSVLDKQ
+315 RYATNTPLSILHKR
-329 AEIKFDTTVKYTDG
+329 AEIKLETTVDYTDG
-343 TSLDASKKE
+343 TSLSATAIDSF
-352 TFIPRILKYPT
+352 TPRVLSYPKDGNIEIYKYYNPRGVSFRYGKT
-363 EGLVKIRKYPSTG
+363 KIDKYKG
-376 GLGFRWKDKERE
+376 QYLN
-388 DGTIVSTAVMD
+388 VMD
-399 ISDIDYNKKNNYSWW
+399 ISDIDYNKENKNYVWGISVN
-414 IKASVLNDG
+414 VLNDG
-423 KNKNYPIKYI
+423 SNSTHSIDYI
-433 RDSLENND
+433 RDSLDNDD
-441 QYIDKVSLSAYSSNY
+441 QYIDEVSYEASSSGYSLFKDLKIQKVD
-456 SIFKNL
+456 
-462 KVSKL
+462 V
-467 DIYAIDSNNVETK
+467 YAIDSKNIETK
-480 AGEMT
+480 VGEIT
-485 EGNTSIS
+485 ETDRKVK
-492 LPYGTKEFRMEF
+492 LPYGTKGFKIKF
-504 PNDTTLPSENGRV
+504 PEGSSLPSNV
-517 GTESYF
+517 GEVGKKSTFRFAAY
-523 YFNVSTKFFDI
+523 TKFFDI
-534 DKVRDSIKP
+534 DKIRDSIRP
-543 DQDYETRNSAFLKIE
+543 EQEYATENSAFLKIE
-558 NNPEIESK
+558 NNTEKESK
-566 GIAFFEKQQRKVSN
+566 SVSLLERQRQKVSN
-580 NLEKAYSRPITTI
+580 TLINSDRNPITTA
-593 GSHFLFANVSRSN
+593 GSSPSLTANRSN
-606 NTIIKK
+606 NISINK
-612 PTYALLFSNDLGLGD
+612 PIYALLFSNNLDVGN
-627 EAQKCIDS
+627 EALECIDS
-635 GDCSLIENYKNSGK
+635 GNCSLTENYKNSGK
-649 KLLRITGKDS
+649 KLLKITGKDS
-659 LTDYEF
+659 LSYGEF
-665 EKFVSNSIKV
+665 NRFISKSINVS
-675 LESTPNN
+675 EFTPNG
-682 QYTVDFITMWDAN
+682 QYEVDFITMWDAN

-703 NDDLDFGEDGN
+703 NDDLDFGEDGS

-725 TFNVVKPEQVAIKK
+725 TFNVLKPEQVAIKK
-739 YVRKHNKGNF
+739 YVRKHNTGSFRKN
-749 ENSVSKLDPADLI
+749 VSNLDPADLI

-772 DRPLLTSRTLEVL
+772 DRPLLTSRVLEVL
-785 PTENDK
+785 PTANDK
-791 KIVENNQGVQEDRGS
+791 KIVENNQGTQEDRGS
-806 QFPAKLTGAIAEKE
+806 QIPTKLTGAIAEKE
-820 GFKISYSTDEP
+820 GFKISYSTDNP

-872 VVNFDFTAQ
+872 VVNFDFAAQ

-917 YPTTIEGIAFEDNNK
+917 YPTVIEGIAFEDNNK
-932 NNVFDENI
+932 NNIFDENI
-940 DTLLPDYTVEL
+940 DTLLPEYTVEL
-951 FKNTDSTP
+951 FKNTDNTP

-986 RKEALETVKK
+986 RKETLETVKK
-996 SLATNNAN
+996 SSAANNAN
-1004 DSKASHVDGNSTDAT
+1004 YSKASHVDENSTDAT
-1019 VRSSS
+1019 VRSST
-1024 FTNDP
+1024 FTNNAQ
-1029 RSKQFFI
+1029 SKHFFV

-1046 VEAKFVNQ
+1046 VEAKFINQ

-1067 NALINENYTATKPAE
+1067 NALINENYTTAKPAE

-1126 AKFVKVGTNQE
+1126 VKFVKTGTNQE
-1137 ISPVEI
+1137 ISPTEI
-1143 VKPAGTQVGTEYSAT
+1143 VKPEGTQVGTEYSAT

-1172 NKISANSAS
+1172 NKISANSAP
-1181 ENGRVKADSQTV
+1181 ENGRVKADSQTI
-1193 IFEYSPKAGKAV
+1193 IFEYSPKVGKGV
-1205 NAVSKIIDLNKT
+1205 NTVSKIIGLNKI

-1245 GITYVFSSLIEN
+1245 GITYVYSSLIEN
-1257 SAAQNGKVS
+1257 SAPQNGKVS

-1300 VVKTTDTP
+1300 VVKATNTP

-1328 YTFEKIKSGSKTG
+1328 YTFEKIKSGSNTG
-1341 RVEARTKEVV
+1341 RVEAKTKEIV

-1360 GVIARLLNSKDNSVL
+1360 GVIARLLNSKDSSVL

-1411 KSKAVSGKISSD
+1411 KSKAVNGKISSE
-1423 SQSFDFHYKPK
+1423 SQSFDFYYKPK

-1446 TGKELKGTVE
+1446 KGKEIKGTVE

-1476 TKDGLSYVFKKIAK
+1476 TKDGLSYVFEKIAK

-1538 IGTQVGTPFESIG
+1538 IGTQVGTPFESVG
-1551 TNRIEINGRIYQLE
+1551 TNRIEINGRIYQLK
-1565 RIEGT
+1565 RIEGA

-1599 ARNASSIIALI
+1599 VRNIGSIFALI